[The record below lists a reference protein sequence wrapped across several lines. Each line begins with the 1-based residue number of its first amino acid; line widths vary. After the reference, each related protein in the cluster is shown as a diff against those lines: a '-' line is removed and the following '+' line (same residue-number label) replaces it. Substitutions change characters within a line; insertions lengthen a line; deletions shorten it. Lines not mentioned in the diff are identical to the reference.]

1 MKISFGDV
9 LLTRFPYTDLTGDKR
24 RPALV
29 LSANNSSAD
38 VIVCAVTS
46 RRYEGR
52 YDIPVQPTSA
62 NGLKAPSWVQFDKIA
77 TLERGVIA
85 GRMGV
90 MPSDFMEDHS
100 SLFITLFG
108 FATK

>member
-1 MKISFGDV
+1 
-9 LLTRFPYTDLTGDKR
+9 
-24 RPALV
+24 
-29 LSANNSSAD
+29 
-38 VIVCAVTS
+38 
-46 RRYEGR
+46 
-52 YDIPVQPTSA
+52 
-62 NGLKAPSWVQFDKIA
+62 LKAPSWVQFDKIA